1 MTFHTTHGDM
11 PAFFL
16 GGHGGKRGSSSYV
29 GTDYRT
35 RPYYGIT
42 VCDTV
47 CICTIWL
54 TQRMHLQDCAER
66 RADLRYRLVAEL
78 LVYHTCKRFRAQI
91 LSLGAATGGLAGV
104 FEAAGGAAQEQAGRP
119 GPWLWQEWPWGAAA
133 SEGGRR
139 VNRLEDTHCM
149 RLDGELRGSTTRWAV
164 RGLCRGSE
172 A

>member
-1 MTFHTTHGDM
+1 MENVDRLAT
-11 PAFFL
+11 
-16 GGHGGKRGSSSYV
+16 SYT

-91 LSLGAATGGLAGV
+91 LSLGAATGGLAGG
-104 FEAAGGAAQEQAGRP
+104 FEGAGAAAQEEGKRPGLALAHGRGRGGRAVRPLARAGRR
-119 GPWLWQEWPWGAAA
+119 L
-133 SEGGRR
+133 
-139 VNRLEDTHCM
+139 NRLEDTLH
-149 RLDGELRGSTTRWAV
+149 RTAV
-164 RGLCRGSE
+164 S
-172 A
+172 

>member
-1 MTFHTTHGDM
+1 M
-11 PAFFL
+11 
-16 GGHGGKRGSSSYV
+16 

-54 TQRMHLQDCAER
+54 TQRIHLQDCAER

-91 LSLGAATGGLAGV
+91 LSLGAATGGLAGG
-104 FEAAGGAAQEQAGRP
+104 FEAAGGAAQEQAGHP

>member
-1 MTFHTTHGDM
+1 M
-11 PAFFL
+11 
-16 GGHGGKRGSSSYV
+16 

-42 VCDTV
+42 FCDTV

-54 TQRMHLQDCAER
+54 TQRIHLQDCAER

-139 VNRLEDTHCM
+139 VNRLEDT
-149 RLDGELRGSTTRWAV
+149 GARGGAR
-164 RGLCRGSE
+164 R
-172 A
+172 

>member
-1 MTFHTTHGDM
+1 M
-11 PAFFL
+11 
-16 GGHGGKRGSSSYV
+16 

-54 TQRMHLQDCAER
+54 TQRIHLQDCAER

-78 LVYHTCKRFRAQI
+78 LVYHT
-91 LSLGAATGGLAGV
+91 
-104 FEAAGGAAQEQAGRP
+104 
-119 GPWLWQEWPWGAAA
+119 
-133 SEGGRR
+133 
-139 VNRLEDTHCM
+139 HCM
-149 RLDGELRGSTTRWAV
+149 RLDGKLRGSTTRWAV
-164 RGLCRGSE
+164 RVLCRGSE